1 VVCVRDEGLPSTLHA
16 EVDGHGPRLVLVHG
30 FTQNR
35 NCWGAVAT
43 DLALDHE
50 VLRVDAPGHG
60 KSCEVRAGLSEGAR
74 LIAVRGG
81 GATYIG
87 YSMGAR
93 FVLHAAL
100 ANPSVV
106 HGLVLV
112 GGTGGIDEPEARAER
127 RRADAALA
135 HRLEHD
141 GLEAFLDSWLAQPL
155 FAGLSD
161 AAQFREERGENTVD
175 GLADSLRQAGTGSQE
190 PLWPRLS
197 TIDMPVLVIA
207 GEDDEKFSAEA
218 ERLMSCIG
226 PNATMALIPDA
237 GHAAHLEQP
246 EAFLA
251 TLRQWLADHA
261 L

>member
-1 VVCVRDEGLPSTLHA
+1 MTACRTPAADPLVDERRGERRLRCHGHVRHPPIFVQVWSACAMKGRRPLSTRRST
-16 EVDGHGPRLVLVHG
+16 VTVRGSCWCTGSPR
-30 FTQNR
+30 TATA
-35 NCWGAVAT
+35 GARSPPISP
-43 DLALDHE
+43 LDHE

-60 KSCEVRAGLSEGAR
+60 KSSEVRAGLSEGAR
-74 LIAVRGG
+74 LITVRGG

-155 FAGLSD
+155 FAGLPD

-190 PLWPRLS
+190 PLWPRSRRS
-197 TIDMPVLVIA
+197 TC
-207 GEDDEKFSAEA
+207 
-218 ERLMSCIG
+218 RC
-226 PNATMALIPDA
+226 
-237 GHAAHLEQP
+237 
-246 EAFLA
+246 
-251 TLRQWLADHA
+251 W
-261 L
+261 